1 MKYDWK
7 KIGDRIRKLRKDKGW
22 TQQNVIDKINERF
35 PIGRNKYIAL
45 ENGKDEN
52 YYTEVF
58 TELCMI
64 YHCDIGYL
72 LCEYDTKFRDRYEM
86 GEMLGLSETA
96 INILTHKDNSRGF
109 VNAFLEYP
117 MHYEIAQTVYN
128 YCKTVSIEKEKA
140 ASFRNAAEA
149 KENAALIYG
158 ERAWAIDEFT
168 NFINSLYD
176 PSTGTGIY
184 QTFLETYE
192 KQQTALIENQS
203 KLQN

>member
-35 PIGRNKYIAL
+35 PVGRNKYIDL
-45 ENGKDEN
+45 ENGKDQN
-52 YYTEVF
+52 YYIEIF
-58 TELCMI
+58 TELCTI

-72 LCEYDTKFRDRYEM
+72 LCEYDTKFRDRHEM

-96 INILTHKDNSRGF
+96 INQLTHADNSRGF

-117 MHYEIAQTVYN
+117 EHYIIAQTVYN
-128 YCKTVSIEKEKA
+128 YCQKVSIEKEKA
-140 ASFRNAAEA
+140 TSFRDGSKA

-158 ERAWAIDEFT
+158 ERAWAIDAFT